1 MSICGGF
8 SMRKL
13 LILILLPVWGWAQ
26 PPVTFNGN
34 TVASASIMNSNLSAL
49 YTGRIGR
56 WVGAGAPGD
65 LPFSLIGDTY
75 FDTNS
80 PGVIYNCYKVHCTA
94 VGANNWV
101 TTSLT
106 ATAVT
111 PGAYTA
117 ANITVNQ
124 AGQITAATNGI
135 TGLTTNRLSKATSA
149 TAIGNSSIT
158 DDGSTVSTAL
168 AMTALSFT
176 TTGSP
181 PTCPVT
187 GCMGIAPKAVGS
199 LGTCNAAAKGAFQ
212 VVNDALSPAF
222 LTTIAAGGSAL
233 SPVVCNGTN
242 WVAF

>member
-1 MSICGGF
+1 M
-8 SMRKL
+8 MTL
-13 LILILLPVWGWAQ
+13 WLQAQ
-26 PPVTFNGN
+26 PPTAFTPN
-34 TVASASIMNSNLSAL
+34 TVASSSIMNANLSGL
-49 YTGRIGR
+49 YTGKIGR

-65 LPFSLIGDTY
+65 FPFSLIGDLY
-75 FDTNS
+75 FDSNN
-80 PGVIYNCYKVHCTA
+80 PGILYGCYRIHCTA

-111 PGAYTA
+111 PGSYTA

-124 AGQITAATNGI
+124 SGQITAAANGI
-135 TGLTTNRLSKATSA
+135 TGLTTNRLPKATSA

-176 TTGSP
+176 TTGSS

-187 GCMGIAPKAVGS
+187 GCMGIAAKAVGS
-199 LGTCNAAAKGAFQ
+199 LGTCNAAAKGTFQ
-212 VVNDALSPAF
+212 VVNDALSPTF

-233 SPVVCNGTN
+233 SPVICNGTN